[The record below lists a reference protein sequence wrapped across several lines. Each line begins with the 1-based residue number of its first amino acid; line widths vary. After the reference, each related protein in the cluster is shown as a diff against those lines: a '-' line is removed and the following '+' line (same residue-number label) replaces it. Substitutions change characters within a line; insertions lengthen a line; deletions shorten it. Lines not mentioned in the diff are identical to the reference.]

1 MKYFV
6 IVLAILLAGCNASVR
21 NANAVD
27 RLHSSMKSACKWDT
41 FRYTVSELD
50 NNITYTITCVRE
62 Q

>member
-1 MKYFV
+1 MKYAV
-6 IVLAILLAGCNASVR
+6 ILAGLLLCGCNAGMR

-27 RLHSSMKSACKWDT
+27 RLHSSMKSACKWET
-41 FRYTVSELD
+41 FRYTVTELD